1 MNVEEH
7 FKYQENFKET
17 TCLGVN
23 HTVTSEKAIF
33 FIGNMIGN
41 SLFTLAFNK
50 DNKKI
55 YCLSNEWLYLLRRT
69 PRGKMNPVCRPDKFN
84 IIKNNYNK
92 TINSP
97 INTKYE
103 KYNVIPFITSFST
116 GTVHGYS
123 GLFCMIHN
131 YLKDY
136 DKYKNYKIIVYKNS
150 QSGILDIINHFIKR
164 GIFNENN
171 IIYLTQHINYLF
183 NKIHFIPNTMHV
195 FNEVDLNRIKFETEI
210 LKKYLI
216 NKNFNS
222 LHSRI
227 CILKTDMT
235 KNLTTTGIIKENEAI
250 HFCKLHNLTL
260 LKPDKMN
267 EINLINTIYNCKT
280 FVVSWGTSFFK
291 NFIYLSDK
299 CDRIIVLI
307 YSKAFINQYN
317 GRSNLYKNF
326 FENKKIKVT
335 YLIVDNIMDLKIDI

>member
-1 MNVEEH
+1 MNDEEH
-7 FKYQENFKET
+7 FKNQKNFKET
-17 TCLGVN
+17 TCLDEN

-55 YCLSNEWLYLLRRT
+55 YFLSNEWLYLLRRT
-69 PRGKMNPVCRPDKFN
+69 PGGKMNPVCRPGRFENLKLN
-84 IIKNNYNK
+84 YNKIIKN
-92 TINSP
+92 P
-97 INTKYE
+97 INTEYE
-103 KYNVIPFITSFST
+103 NYNVISFITSFST
-116 GTVHGYS
+116 GTVHGYA
-123 GLFCMIHN
+123 GLFCMIYN
-131 YLKDY
+131 YLKNY
-136 DKYKNYKIIVYKNS
+136 EKYKNYKIIVYKHS

-164 GIFNENN
+164 GVFNENN
-171 IIYLTQHINYLF
+171 IICLSQHINYLF
-183 NKIHFIPNTMHV
+183 NKIQFIPNTIHT
-195 FNEVDLNRIKFETEI
+195 FNEVGLNRIKFETEI

-227 CILKTDMT
+227 CILKTNIT
-235 KNLTTTGIIKENEAI
+235 KNITSVGIIKENEAI

-280 FVVSWGTSFFK
+280 FVVSWGTAFFK

-307 YSKAFINQYN
+307 YSKDYINQYN
-317 GRSNLYKNF
+317 RVSHEYKKL
-326 FENKKIKVT
+326 FENKKIEVT
-335 YLIVDNIMDLKIDI
+335 YLIVDNIMDLKLNI